1 MATVVWAAG
10 ALDALA
16 AAHGDASP
24 GGAAAAGAIASA
36 IALLAAHPLA
46 GPRLRGYPSGDLRAL
61 VIGHGA
67 AGHVALY
74 RFLPLRQEVRVL
86 AIRGQRALQFRP

>member
-1 MATVVWAAG
+1 VATVVWAAG

-16 AAHGDASP
+16 AAHGQGSA
-24 GGAAAAGAIASA
+24 GAAAAGAIVSA

-86 AIRGQRALQFRP
+86 AIRGQRALHFRP

>member
-16 AAHGDASP
+16 AAHGGASSD
-24 GGAAAAGAIASA
+24 GAAAAGTIASA
-36 IALLAAHPLA
+36 VALLAAHPLA
-46 GPRLRGYPSGDLRAL
+46 GPRLRGDLRAL